1 MGKLFAITGANG
13 FIGKALVEALHNKG
27 HRIKALV
34 HHEPTEKIEG
44 VEYIHYSLEQL
55 PSITIF
61 TGVDVLIHLAFE
73 FKQTII
79 DGEDVNIRAIK
90 ALKALNIPSYI
101 FMSSFAAANP
111 VTPSYYGLCKLQAE
125 SFFANDL
132 IIQPGLVLGN
142 AGLFG
147 RMKKQL
153 EQSRFVPLL
162 SGGKQIIQ
170 TIFINNLVSAI
181 LTLHEEEAKGIYP
194 LAHPDKIVYK
204 ELLQEISKQINR
216 PITFIPL
223 PLGLMKLMIAA
234 MQLLPKPPFNKDN
247 LTGLLASKYVDTTK
261 EFKQMGGSW
270 LSPREAIKRLI

>member
-1 MGKLFAITGANG
+1 MGKLIAITGANG
-13 FIGKALVEALHNKG
+13 FIGKALVEVLHNKG
-27 HRIKALV
+27 HGIKALV
-34 HHEPTEKIEG
+34 HNEPKEKFVG

-55 PSITIF
+55 PSPAIF
-61 TGVDVLIHLAFE
+61 NGVDVLIHLAFQ
-73 FKQTII
+73 FKQTMV

-101 FMSSFAAANP
+101 FMSSFAAVDP
-111 VTPSYYGLCKLQAE
+111 VTSSYYGLCKLQAE

-153 EQSRFVPLL
+153 EQSSFVPLL
-162 SGGKQIIQ
+162 RGGNQIIQ
-170 TIFINNLVSAI
+170 TIFIDDLIAATI
-181 LTLHEEEAKGIYP
+181 DLLEEDAKGIYP

-204 ELLQEISKQINR
+204 ELLLEISKQINR
-216 PITFIPL
+216 SITFIPL
-223 PLGLMKLMIAA
+223 PVGLMKLMIAA
-234 MQLLPKPPFNKDN
+234 MQLLPNPPFNKDN

-261 EFKQMGGSW
+261 EFKQMGNSW
-270 LSPREAIKRLI
+270 LSPTEALKRLI